1 MALGGDYIT
10 VQDLKTRLGISDT
23 VDDAVLTVAVKAAT
37 DGINH
42 HCRRQ
47 FHAATEAT
55 ARKVRAT
62 SSGLAITAD
71 FHSEQHLVVETDD
84 SGDGVFGTTWDTT
97 DYELEPL
104 DGVIDGVEGF
114 PFWRIR
120 AVGSKSFPLHHR
132 AGVRVTALWGWAAVP
147 AGVVSAAY
155 VIAEDVARLKDTAF
169 GVGGYSEYGRIRA
182 RENPHAATM
191 LKPFRRN
198 VVRLGA

>member
-10 VQDLKTRLGISDT
+10 VSDLKVRLGINDA
-23 VDDAVLTVAVKAAT
+23 VDDAVLTIAVKAAT

-55 ARKVRAT
+55 ARKARAT
-62 SSGLAITAD
+62 STELVITAD
-71 FHSEQHLVVETDD
+71 FHSEQNLVVASDD
-84 SGDGVFGTTWDTT
+84 DGDGVFETTWAAS

-104 DGVIDGVEGF
+104 DGIVDGVEGF

-120 AVGSKSFPLHHR
+120 AVGDKRFPLHRR
-132 AGVRVTALWGWAAVP
+132 AGVRVTALWGWAEVP
-147 AGVVSAAY
+147 SGVVSAAY
-155 VIAEDVARLKDTAF
+155 IIAEDVARLKDTAF

-182 RENPHAATM
+182 RENPHAATQ
-191 LKPFRRN
+191 LKPFRRD
-198 VVRLGA
+198 VVRIA